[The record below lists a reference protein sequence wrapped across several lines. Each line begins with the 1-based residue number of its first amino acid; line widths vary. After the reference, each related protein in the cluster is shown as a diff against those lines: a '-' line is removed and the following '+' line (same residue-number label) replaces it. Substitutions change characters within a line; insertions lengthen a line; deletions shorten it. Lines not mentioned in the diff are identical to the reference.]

1 MKQGRLENGF
11 EFTIDEEVMDD
22 MELVDAMAE
31 AEESDP
37 LKFST
42 VVLKVLGKEQRNRL
56 YDYLRDENGKV
67 PIMAVAN
74 AITEIL
80 KSAGEDGKNY

>member
-1 MKQGRLENGF
+1 MIQGKLENGF
-11 EFTIDEEVMDD
+11 EFTIDEKILDD

-31 AEESDP
+31 AEGENP

-42 VVLKVLGKEQRNRL
+42 VILKVLGKEQRDRL
-56 YDYLRDENGKV
+56 YDILRNEDGRV
-67 PIMAVAN
+67 PIEAVSD

-80 KSAGEDGKNY
+80 KSAGEDGKN

>member
-1 MKQGRLENGF
+1 MIQGKLENGF
-11 EFTIDEEVMDD
+11 EFTIDDRILDD

-31 AEESDP
+31 AEGENP

-42 VVLKVLGKEQRNRL
+42 VILKVLGKEQRDRL
-56 YDYLRDENGKV
+56 YDILRNEDGRV
-67 PIMAVAN
+67 PIEAVSD

-80 KSAGEDGKNY
+80 KSAGEDGKN